1 MGMREHLMKDA
12 LEEFV
17 NKLPDKITDEE
28 VAWMIFNILGSRG
41 KIEDWGMI
49 NKLTIANIGEYFIH
63 QALVSGEISIEELAE
78 AEAMMFLDKVVK
90 EHKAK

>member
-17 NKLPDKITDEE
+17 DKLPDKITDEE
-28 VAWMIFNILGSRG
+28 VAWMIFNILGCRG

-49 NKLTIANIGEYFIH
+49 NKLTIANIGEYFIY
-63 QALVSGEISIEELAE
+63 QAFSIGELAE
-78 AEAMMFLDKVVK
+78 TEAKMFLDKVVK

>member
-17 NKLPDKITDEE
+17 DKLPDKITDKE

-49 NKLTIANIGEYFIH
+49 NKLTIANIEEYFIY
-63 QALVSGEISIEELAE
+63 QALSIEELAE
-78 AEAMMFLDKVVK
+78 TEAKIFLDKVVK

>member
-17 NKLPDKITDEE
+17 DKLPDKITSEE

-49 NKLTIANIGEYFIH
+49 NKLTIANIGEYFIY
-63 QALVSGEISIEELAE
+63 QAFSIGELAE
-78 AEAMMFLDKVVK
+78 TEAKIFLDKVVK